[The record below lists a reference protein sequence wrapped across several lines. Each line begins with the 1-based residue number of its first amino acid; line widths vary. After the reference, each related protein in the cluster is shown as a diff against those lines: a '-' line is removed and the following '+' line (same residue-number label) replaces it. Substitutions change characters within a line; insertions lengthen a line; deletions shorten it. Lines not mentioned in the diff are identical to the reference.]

1 MFSVHAYLNWWM
13 EKKPL
18 YLYLELNEVKLSQP
32 TGAGVVIQRQVL
44 AYRDLQAV
52 FIPIFNFFFFSET

>member
-32 TGAGVVIQRQVL
+32 TGAGVAIQRQVL

>member
-1 MFSVHAYLNWWM
+1 M

-52 FIPIFNFFFFSET
+52 FIPIFNFFFLVKLNPLISSNLHIC

>member
-1 MFSVHAYLNWWM
+1 M